1 MMKILK
7 CGGRLEFKGN
17 TLNCVRKPRH
27 KGKHRS
33 HYRYT
38 VDGDRSEHADLVLWN
53 DKGEWEFRK
62 DGD

>member
-1 MMKILK
+1 MKILK

-33 HYRYT
+33 HYRY
-38 VDGDRSEHADLVLWN
+38 
-53 DKGEWEFRK
+53 KGEWEFSK
-62 DGD
+62 SD